1 MSFQPY
7 IVRYRPCRMCGEPTP
22 AHRRERFCSPACR
35 AVWKESYGA
44 LSAAPHVQANATEN
58 NLANKKGGSYA

>member
-1 MSFQPY
+1 MTYFDPRTQS
-7 IVRYRPCRMCGEPTP
+7 RPCRICYDPTP

-44 LSAAPHVQANATEN
+44 LSAAPCGHTNATEN
-58 NLANKKGGSYA
+58 NSRNQKGGFNA